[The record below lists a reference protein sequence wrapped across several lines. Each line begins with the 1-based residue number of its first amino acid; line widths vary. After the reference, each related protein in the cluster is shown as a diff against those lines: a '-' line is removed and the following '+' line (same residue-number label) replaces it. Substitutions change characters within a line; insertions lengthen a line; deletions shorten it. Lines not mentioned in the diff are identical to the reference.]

1 MITIIAAMCDMFMVT
16 KFIYMYFFVCT
27 APGRVT
33 GVQASYPY
41 VVWNPPE
48 QPNGVIT
55 GYRLTFTRG
64 SSRTVTTNTDIPH
77 YRITSANIPGTSGP
91 LSVTVSY

>member
-1 MITIIAAMCDMFMVT
+1 MCIA
-16 KFIYMYFFVCT
+16 
-27 APGRVT
+27 PSEVT
-33 GVQASYPY
+33 GVEGLYPY

-64 SSRTVTTNTDIPH
+64 STTRTVTTSNDQTFYVIRSADIPW
-77 YRITSANIPGTSGP
+77 TSG
-91 LSVTVSY
+91 SFNVKVS